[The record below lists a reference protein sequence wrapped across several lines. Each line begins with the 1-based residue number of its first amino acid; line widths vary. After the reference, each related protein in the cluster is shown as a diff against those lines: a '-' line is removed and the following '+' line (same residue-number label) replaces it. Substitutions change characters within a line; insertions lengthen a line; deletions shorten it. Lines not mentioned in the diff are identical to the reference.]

1 MPCEQCLPLQ
11 SRYCVDPVPGW
22 KQYGKVREI
31 HARHG
36 PSELGTFAAAKAVF
50 FLLARSLTAFHVP
63 LGCHWITFPAAFLAR

>member
-50 FLLARSLTAFHVP
+50 FLLARSRPSTFP
-63 LGCHWITFPAAFLAR
+63 LGVTGSLFRRPF